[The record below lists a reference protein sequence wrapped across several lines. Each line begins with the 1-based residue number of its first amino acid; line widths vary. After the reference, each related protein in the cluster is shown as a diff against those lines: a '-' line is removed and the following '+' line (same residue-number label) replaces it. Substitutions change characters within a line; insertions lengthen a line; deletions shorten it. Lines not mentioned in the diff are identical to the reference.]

1 MKKTTIVSSIFF
13 LFIFSCLNRIVL
25 AEEEIEPPYI
35 SSESAILIDA
45 KSGQVLYD
53 KYSNNEMYPAST
65 TKIATAIYAIE
76 KGDLMDIVTISKN
89 ARGTVGSSVYLD
101 EGEEISL
108 KKLIQG
114 LVINSGNDA
123 AVAIAEHIDGTVE
136 QFSESINKYLKNK
149 VGVSNTH
156 FINPHGL
163 FDPSHTTTASDLAKI
178 TQYAMKNETFREI
191 FGIKELEW
199 NGQSW
204 STTLYTHHKL
214 MREAPY
220 EGVTGGKTG
229 YVNESKFTLVTTAER
244 ENISLIVV
252 VLKGSKEG
260 IYDDTVE
267 LLDYGFNNFES
278 TVIPKG
284 KEFVTDES
292 EIFVSEDNLYFT
304 QLLDEET
311 KPELM
316 NSGKLVIDQTFDQLD
331 ISFHL
336 AKKPVEVEEM
346 NVPQIV
352 KKNEQE
358 DGTRTLS
365 GFFLMIVIV
374 EILAVSILFS
384 LKRFFKRPS

>member
-65 TKIATAIYAIE
+65 TKIATSIYAIE

-163 FDPSHTTTASDLAKI
+163 FDPNHTTTASDLAKI
-178 TQYAMKNETFREI
+178 TQYGMKNETFREI

-214 MREAPY
+214 MREVPY

-229 YVNESKFTLVTTAER
+229 YVNESRFTLVTTAER

-278 TVIPKG
+278 MVIPKG